1 MITEERFQKMT
12 EIQWIFH
19 YLETVAEEKEQTK
32 YEIKIVEALFS
43 VIKNNSEMIAAYT
56 NPSLYS
62 KMNQELQK
70 EKMFSSD
77 NMGKEKENIATVP
90 TEEEQQ
96 IIDGYNAFIA
106 QFPEE
111 LFVEDNSRN
120 KLVPKITKEE
130 LFKLVSLGIN
140 KKKE

>member
-70 EKMFSSD
+70 EKMFNSD
-77 NMGKEKENIATVP
+77 DMGKEKENIATVP
-90 TEEEQQ
+90 TE
-96 IIDGYNAFIA
+96 G
-106 QFPEE
+106 
-111 LFVEDNSRN
+111 NSRLSMATMHLLPN
-120 KLVPKITKEE
+120 SPKSCLLKIILETSWYLK
-130 LFKLVSLGIN
+130 
-140 KKKE
+140 